1 MTTNSKYLLI
11 LSLEWILSNKINL
24 ECFLERIQVVLKN
37 GIKEKKNASL
47 ELGNKQNLG
56 EAGGDE

>member
-1 MTTNSKYLLI
+1 MLPGENTGGFKK
-11 LSLEWILSNKINL
+11 WNK
-24 ECFLERIQVVLKN
+24 
-37 GIKEKKNASL
+37 GKKNASL